1 MANTWDFLGDY
12 KNSFMKS
19 SLQVYT
25 NLSGTLQYV
34 GKTSNEKTLS
44 PNTELVEWY
53 DNTGGV
59 QTLYALDI
67 DKFDF
72 SIGFSFMQVADEEA
86 LALAFNLDK
95 DETDSSR
102 SFLFMGSN
110 PNTLPEA
117 EWRLVGKDVGGRAFT
132 LVLRRAIV
140 VPTGE
145 ITLGATG
152 SYAEMPV
159 TLRALQD
166 TTVTNT
172 KRDIGYFMID
182 KRQYS

>member
-12 KNSFMKS
+12 KSSFTKS

-25 NLSGTLQYV
+25 DLSGSRQYV

-59 QTLYALDI
+59 QVLYALDI

-72 SIGFSFMQVADEEA
+72 SITFSFMQVADEEA
-86 LALAFNLDK
+86 LAIALNLDK
-95 DETDSSR
+95 DETDSSVNY
-102 SFLFMGSN
+102 LFMGSD

-117 EWRLVGKDVGGRAFT
+117 EWRLVGQDTGGRSFT
-132 LVLRRAIV
+132 LVLRRAII
-140 VPTGE
+140 VPNGD
-145 ITLGATG
+145 ITLGSPG
-152 SYAEMPV
+152 SYSQIPI

-166 TTVTNT
+166 TDVSNGA
-172 KRDIGYFMID
+172 RDIGYFMID
-182 KRQYS
+182 KRTFS

>member
-19 SLQVYT
+19 SLQVYN

-44 PNTELVEWY
+44 PNTELDEWY
-53 DNTGGV
+53 DNSGGV
-59 QTLYALDI
+59 QVLYALDI

-86 LALAFNLDK
+86 LALALNLDK
-95 DETDSSR
+95 DESDANKNY
-102 SFLFMGSN
+102 LFMGSA
-110 PNTLPEA
+110 PNSLPEA
-117 EWRLVGKDVGGRAFT
+117 EWRLVGRDVGGRSFT
-132 LVLRRAIV
+132 LVIRRGIV

-145 ITLGATG
+145 ITLGAAG
-152 SYAEMPV
+152 NYAQVPIS
-159 TLRALQD
+159 LRALQD
-166 TTVTNT
+166 TTITNT

-182 KRQYS
+182 KRTFS